1 MRPPYKDQFGV
12 WNVEDRPKPVN
23 KKYRAE
29 VEAKVERSADVGGW
43 KHGPVFVTSEMA
55 DEAIDIAGWARG
67 LDRASLSPAQLKML
81 NGILQDA
88 EDLYGAIMRLQQT
101 F

>member
-1 MRPPYKDQFGV
+1 MRPPYRDRYGV
-12 WNVEDRPKPVN
+12 WNIEDKPKPPN

-43 KHGPVFVTSEMA
+43 KNGPVFVTSEMA

-67 LDRASLSPAQLKML
+67 LDKDSLSPAQSRLL
-81 NGILQDA
+81 DSILDDA
-88 EDLYGAIMRLQQT
+88 EELYGAIMRLRQS